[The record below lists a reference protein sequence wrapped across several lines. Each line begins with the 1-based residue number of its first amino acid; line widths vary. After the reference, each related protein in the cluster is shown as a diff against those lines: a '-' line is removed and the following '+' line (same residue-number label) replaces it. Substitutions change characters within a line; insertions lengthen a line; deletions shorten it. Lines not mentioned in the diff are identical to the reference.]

1 MAAAATKTDSDR
13 MRLYRIVITST
24 KYEQEKLVS
33 SKENRKNIRKRSIYS
48 YCTIKHNDKYN
59 FNF

>member
-24 KYEQEKLVS
+24 KYEWEKLVS
-33 SKENRKNIRKRSIYS
+33 SKENRKKKKE
-48 YCTIKHNDKYN
+48 KHILILYN
-59 FNF
+59 QT